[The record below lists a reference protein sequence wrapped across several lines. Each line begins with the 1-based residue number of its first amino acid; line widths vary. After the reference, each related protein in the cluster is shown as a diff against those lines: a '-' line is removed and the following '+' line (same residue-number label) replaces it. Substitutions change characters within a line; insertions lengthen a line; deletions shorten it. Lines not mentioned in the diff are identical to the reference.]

1 MQVSLVVAMAA
12 NRVIGRDG
20 TLPWRLP
27 ADLKKF
33 KFVTLNKAVVM
44 GRKTWESLPV
54 RPLPDRHNII
64 LTRCVDFQANGGT
77 VVHGLDKAFDHA
89 SGTGEVMVIGG
100 EEIYRL
106 ALPRA
111 DRIYLTEVRG
121 NFEGDAKFPD
131 LDPAEWREVS
141 REDHAAVGEFPAHSF
156 LVLARVSN
164 LSC

>member
-1 MQVSLVVAMAA
+1 MRVSLVVAMAA

-27 ADLKKF
+27 TDLKNF
-33 KFVTLNKAVVM
+33 KRVTLNKAVVM

-64 LTRCVDFQANGGT
+64 LTRRVDFRANGGT
-77 VVHGLDKAFDHA
+77 VVRGLDEAFDHA
-89 SGTGEVMVIGG
+89 VGSDEVMVIGG

-111 DRIYLTEVRG
+111 DRIYLTEVWG
-121 NFEGDAKFPD
+121 SFEGDAKFPD
-131 LDPAEWREVS
+131 LDPAEWREVN
-141 REDHAAVGEFPAHSF
+141 REDHAAVGEHPAHSF
-156 LVLARVSN
+156 LVLERVSN
-164 LSC
+164 FSR